1 MRIIA
6 RFLFFAAVGA
16 SLVTGSQAGSDS
28 RLVTVAR
35 ETHSV
40 PWTMPGDFL
49 QRLRISDLVV
59 SGTIESSSPRG
70 LQTVNGE
77 TLNANIA
84 RLRVDRV
91 FQGKTA
97 EELQFSW
104 FTIHWDGTRGY
115 GYSGPLLANFQTR
128 KRYLV
133 FLKRNESDW
142 TVAMP
147 VYALEVELT
156 PESPSGSLR
165 DLSEDLPEQRYEA
178 IAQELETAALSVP
191 PPPPGMTGDAAAY
204 FPFVFDLLGAC
215 ADPFYRLFASSPSPE
230 LRREAL
236 RWLKRIGDRHMT
248 CKTAAVP
255 VKESKRS
262 VRAFPNTASLSGR

>member
-1 MRIIA
+1 MRIVA
-6 RFLFFAAVGA
+6 RFLFFAVVGVL
-16 SLVTGSQAGSDS
+16 LVPSSQAWSVSWLKSITTMRCDEFRS
-28 RLVTVAR
+28 VKY

-49 QRLRISDLVV
+49 ERLRISDLVI

-70 LQTVNGE
+70 LQIVNGE

-91 FQGKTA
+91 FQGKA
-97 EELQFSW
+97 AQEVQFSW
-104 FTIHWDGTRGY
+104 FTIHWDGTSGY
-115 GYSGPLLANFQTR
+115 GYSGPALANFQTR

-133 FLKRNESDW
+133 FLKRNKSDW

-147 VYALEVELT
+147 VYALEVELA
-156 PESPSGSLR
+156 PESSFGSLR
-165 DLSEDLPEQRYEA
+165 DLSEALPEQRYEA

-191 PPPPGMTGDAAAY
+191 PPPPGMTGEAAAY
-204 FPFVFDLLGAC
+204 FPSIFDLLGAC
-215 ADPFYRLFASSPSPE
+215 ADPFYRLFVSSPSPE

-236 RWLKRIGDRHMT
+236 RWLNLIGNRHMT
-248 CKTAAVP
+248 CKTAV
-255 VKESKRS
+255 V
-262 VRAFPNTASLSGR
+262 SLK